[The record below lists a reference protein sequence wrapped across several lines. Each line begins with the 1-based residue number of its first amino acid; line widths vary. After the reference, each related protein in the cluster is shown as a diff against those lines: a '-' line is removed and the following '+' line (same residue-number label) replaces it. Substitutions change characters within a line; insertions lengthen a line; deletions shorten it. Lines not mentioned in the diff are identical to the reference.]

1 MSDQSTEYTLPG
13 VLHYL
18 QAEWRKF
25 EREKNEWMI
34 ERAELKARI
43 ALLEGERRGVE
54 NIKLTLMKRVKML
67 EYALRQERKRHASV
81 TTTNTSD
88 DPSSTTTTTTTTTD
102 NNIPSTIPSTI
113 PSDALATTTTTTASS
128 PPPPPPPLSTFNDNK
143 LKEKSREV
151 LKSCLQEINYLTSF
165 PSKLPLTN
173 ALTSRS
179 PNSSNERSSSIRR
192 APPPPNN
199 NSNQNSPVLSAAGSR
214 TQQRSDSKSSSPL
227 MSQYKHNS
235 RSNGSS
241 PIPKKS
247 TLSQRDDVD
256 VEVPANVDEVAMI
269 NNIKEEKEHY
279 SASQDSEALSQ
290 QIQEKFH
297 LSEEKVIKLLKH
309 ANKGGQNKTD
319 QERLLAGDFDPNQ
332 IGDIDSHQQSQPKI
346 WRPRVTIKGHLDS
359 VRTVGFHP
367 NEMIAASGSDDGS
380 VKIWNLQRATG
391 KDGNVSKKGSHEEA
405 DPSITFRGHTNVVT
419 SVAISASQN
428 RVYSASLDSTI
439 RVWNLP
445 AEDRGP
451 FSPVDPSL
459 NVATY
464 IGHTDA
470 IWDFKLSPDN
480 YDDKLLASASADGTV
495 KIWDTQTS
503 GNLLRNSWAFDGIS
517 TEEDSHKKRV
527 APTSLDFCRTD
538 VNKIVVSFANAKIR
552 LYDIETGQV
561 ILTFKGSDDSYD
573 NTFATQINR
582 IISHPTMP
590 LIVSGHED
598 RHIRFYDLKSGECT
612 QSVSGHLDAVT
623 SLHIDS
629 TGKTM
634 VSGGHDSSIRLWDIA
649 SKSCIQE
656 FSAHRRKG
664 DEGVLDVKFHKS
676 FPWMISGGADGIV
689 KVYHHGH

>member
-88 DPSSTTTTTTTTTD
+88 DPPATTITTTTNPTTTD
-102 NNIPSTIPSTI
+102 NNIPSTISTTM
-113 PSDALATTTTTTASS
+113 PPVASATTTTAAASS
-128 PPPPPPPLSTFNDNK
+128 PSAPAFTDNK

-192 APPPPNN
+192 APPPPSNS
-199 NSNQNSPVLSAAGSR
+199 SNQNSPVLSAAGSR
-214 TQQRSDSKSSSPL
+214 TQQRSESKSSSPL

-235 RSNGSS
+235 KSNGSS

-279 SASQDSEALSQ
+279 SASQDSKALSQ

-297 LSEEKVIKLLKH
+297 LSEEKVMKLLRY
-309 ANKGGQNKTD
+309 ASKGGQNKVD
-319 QERLLAGDFDPNQ
+319 HERLLAGDFDPNQ
-332 IGDIDSHQQSQPKI
+332 IGDIDSHQQLQPKI
-346 WRPRVTIKGHLDS
+346 WKPRVTIKGHLDS
-359 VRTVGFHP
+359 IRAVGFHP
-367 NEMIAASGSDDGS
+367 NEMIAASGSDDGT

-391 KDGNVSKKGSHEEA
+391 KDGNATKKGSHEEA

-445 AEDRGP
+445 KEDRGP

-464 IGHTDA
+464 VGHTDA

-480 YDDKLLASASADGTV
+480 YDDNLLASASADGTI
-495 KIWDTQTS
+495 KLWDTQTS
-503 GNLLRNSWAFDGIS
+503 GNLLKTSWAFDGIS
-517 TEEDSHKKRV
+517 KEEDSRKNRV
-527 APTSLDFCRTD
+527 APTSLDFCQTD

-582 IISHPTMP
+582 IISHPTMS

-634 VSGGHDSSIRLWDIA
+634 ASGGHDSSIRLWNIA

-656 FSAHRRKG
+656 FSAHRKKG
-664 DEGVLDVKFHKS
+664 DEGVLDIKFHKS

-689 KVYHHGH
+689 KVYHRGY